1 MKRLALAVLVLV
13 VAAGCGAGERSGRTL
28 EVAEARES
36 GSDDVVRVRG
46 LLYTDDRGRTFRL
59 CSALAESY
67 PPQCGEPSLLVESS
81 VYEFDDLTHAGDVGW
96 SEQQVEVTGHVRDGT
111 LTVVDFTE

>member
-13 VAAGCGAGERSGRTL
+13 VAAGCGAGERSRRTL
-28 EVAEARES
+28 EVAEAREAAP
-36 GSDDVVRVRG
+36 DDVVRVRG
-46 LLYTDDRGRTFRL
+46 LLYTDDRARTFRL

-96 SEQQVEVTGHVRDGT
+96 SEQPVDVTGRVFGGV
-111 LTVVDFTE
+111 LTVTDVEE